1 MNKKPFWED
10 AYKAQGP
17 GNTFAAGKPSLEFYE
32 LITQLRKG
40 ARVLDLGCGD
50 GRNAMFLAEHGF
62 DVTAVDISENAIDKV
77 RVLATQKGVEVNAQ
91 VQDMREY
98 MFTCFYDLIISHG
111 NLHLIEREDWTSLIE
126 KIKNNTISGGYNVIA
141 VFTDSIP
148 PPADLAEFT
157 VGLFKEAELF
167 EFYADWKI
175 ILQKSYVLEDEHPG
189 SPKHRHPINK
199 IVAQRIDG

>member
-17 GNTFAAGKPSLEFYE
+17 GDTFAGGKPSQEFYE
-32 LITQLRKG
+32 LITRLPRA

-50 GRNAMFLAEHGF
+50 GRNALFLAEHGF

-77 RVLATQKGVEVNAQ
+77 RRLAREKGVNINAR

-98 MFTCFYDLIISHG
+98 VFTNVLDLIISHG
-111 NLHLIEREDWTSLIE
+111 NLHLIEREDWTNLIE
-126 KIKNNTISGGYNVIA
+126 KIKTNTVVGGYNVIA

-148 PPADLAEFT
+148 PPPDLAEFT

-175 ILQKSYVLEDEHPG
+175 ILKKSYVLEDEHPG